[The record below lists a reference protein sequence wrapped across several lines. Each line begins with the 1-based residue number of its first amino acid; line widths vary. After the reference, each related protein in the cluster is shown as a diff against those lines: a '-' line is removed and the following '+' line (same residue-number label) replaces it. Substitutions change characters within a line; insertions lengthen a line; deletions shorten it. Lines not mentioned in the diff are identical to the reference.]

1 MDKKNQK
8 FNSKVIHS
16 GHGADKETGAVMP
29 GIQLSTTFK
38 QSSPGN
44 FKYEYARTGNP
55 TRDILEK
62 LLAEIENGSYGFAFS
77 SGMAAIS
84 TLADAL
90 GNNYSILSSDD
101 VYGGTRRIFDKIKS
115 VNQNVEITYADLSKD
130 NNWQGHITEN
140 TKMIWVETPSN
151 PLLKTIDI
159 EKIKQSTNNQ
169 DLIIVCDNTFA
180 SPYNQ
185 QPINLGADAV
195 IHSSTKYLGGHSD
208 VIGGGLIINNNP
220 ELAEKIKQSTSNQDL
235 IIVCDNTFASPYN
248 QQPINLGADAV
259 IHSST
264 KYLGGHSDV
273 IGGGLIINN
282 NPELAE
288 KIKYI
293 QNAVGSVPS
302 PFDCYLLIRS
312 IKTLAVRM
320 ERHNSNALELAKYLS
335 KHEKINKVFYPG
347 LETDQNHETAK
358 KQMNGFGGIVS
369 IDLKGDL
376 DSAKKFLENIEI
388 FTLAES
394 LGGVESL
401 IEHPAIM
408 THASIDANIRNELGI
423 SDTLIRLSVGIE
435 DIDDLKKALN
445 DALALI

>member
-1 MDKKNQK
+1 MNTKDKK

-16 GHGADKETGAVMP
+16 GHGADETTGAVMP
-29 GIQLSTTFK
+29 PIHLSSTFK
-38 QSSPGN
+38 QKSPGN

-55 TRDILEK
+55 TRDVLEK
-62 LLAEIENGSYGFAFS
+62 LLSEIEDGTFGYAFS

-84 TLADAL
+84 TLSDAL
-90 GNNYSILSSDD
+90 GKNYSILSSDD

-115 VNQNVEITYADLSKD
+115 VNQNIEVTYADLSKD
-130 NNWQGHITEN
+130 NNWQGHIKEN

-151 PLLKTIDI
+151 PLLKLIDI
-159 EKIKQSTNNQ
+159 EKIKKNINNQ
-169 DLIIVCDNTFA
+169 EIIIVCDNTFA

-185 QPINLGADAV
+185 QPLNLGADVV

-208 VIGGGLIINNNP
+208 IIGGALVINNNE
-220 ELAEKIKQSTSNQDL
+220 ELS
-235 IIVCDNTFASPYN
+235 
-248 QQPINLGADAV
+248 
-259 IHSST
+259 
-264 KYLGGHSDV
+264 
-273 IGGGLIINN
+273 
-282 NPELAE
+282 E

-302 PFDCYLLIRS
+302 PFDCYMLVRS

-320 ERHNSNALELAKYLS
+320 ERHNSNALEIANYLS
-335 KHEKINKVFYPG
+335 KHNKINKVFYPG
-347 LETDQNHETAK
+347 LYSDQNHEIAK
-358 KQMNGFGGIVS
+358 KQMKGFGGIVS
-369 IDLKGDL
+369 IEIKGDIN
-376 DSAKKFLENIEI
+376 SAKKFLENIEI

-408 THASIDANIRNELGI
+408 THASIDKKIREELGI

-435 DIDDLKKALN
+435 DVNDLKEALDKALN
-445 DALALI
+445 LI

>member
-1 MDKKNQK
+1 MDTKNKK

-29 GIQLSTTFK
+29 PIHLSSTFK
-38 QSSPGN
+38 QKSPGD
-44 FKYEYARTGNP
+44 FRYEYARTGNP

-115 VNQNVEITYADLSKD
+115 VNQNIEVTYADLSKD
-130 NNWQGHITEN
+130 NNWQGHIKEN

-151 PLLKTIDI
+151 PLLKIIDI
-159 EKIKQSTNNQ
+159 EKIKNNTNNQ

-185 QPINLGADAV
+185 QPLNLGADAV

-208 VIGGGLIINNNP
+208 IIGGGLVINSNP
-220 ELAEKIKQSTSNQDL
+220 K
-235 IIVCDNTFASPYN
+235 
-248 QQPINLGADAV
+248 
-259 IHSST
+259 
-264 KYLGGHSDV
+264 
-273 IGGGLIINN
+273 
-282 NPELAE
+282 LAE

-302 PFDCYLLIRS
+302 PFDCYLLVRS
-312 IKTLAVRM
+312 IKTLSVRM

-347 LETDQNHETAK
+347 LETDQNNETAK
-358 KQMNGFGGIVS
+358 KQMNGFGGILS
-369 IDLKGDL
+369 IDLKGDIN
-376 DSAKKFLENIEI
+376 SAKKFLENIEI

-435 DIDDLKKALN
+435 DFDDLKKALD
-445 DALALI
+445 DALSLI

>member
-90 GNNYSILSSDD
+90 GNNYSIVSSDD

-185 QPINLGADAV
+185 QPINLGADVV

-220 ELAEKIKQSTSNQDL
+220 K
-235 IIVCDNTFASPYN
+235 
-248 QQPINLGADAV
+248 
-259 IHSST
+259 
-264 KYLGGHSDV
+264 
-273 IGGGLIINN
+273 
-282 NPELAE
+282 LAE

-435 DIDDLKKALN
+435 DVDDLKKALD
-445 DALALI
+445 DALSLI

>member
-1 MDKKNQK
+1 MNTKNKK

-16 GHGADKETGAVMP
+16 GHGADEATGAVMP
-29 GIQLSTTFK
+29 PIHLSSTFK
-38 QSSPGN
+38 QKSPGD

-55 TRDILEK
+55 TRDVLEK
-62 LLAEIENGSYGFAFS
+62 LLSEIEDGKFGFAFS

-84 TLADAL
+84 ALSDAL

-115 VNQNVEITYADLSKD
+115 VNQNVEVTYADLSKD
-130 NNWQGHITEN
+130 NNWQGHIKEN
-140 TKMIWVETPSN
+140 TKMIWLETPSN
-151 PLLKTIDI
+151 PLLKLIDI
-159 EKIKQSTNNQ
+159 EKIRNNINNKEI
-169 DLIIVCDNTFA
+169 IIVCDNTFA

-185 QPINLGADAV
+185 QPLNQGADAV

-208 VIGGGLIINNNP
+208 IIGGALVINDNP
-220 ELAEKIKQSTSNQDL
+220 ELS
-235 IIVCDNTFASPYN
+235 
-248 QQPINLGADAV
+248 
-259 IHSST
+259 
-264 KYLGGHSDV
+264 
-273 IGGGLIINN
+273 
-282 NPELAE
+282 E

-302 PFDCYLLIRS
+302 PFDCYMLVRS

-320 ERHNSNALELAKYLS
+320 ERHNNNALEIANFLS
-335 KHEKINKVFYPG
+335 KHNKVNNVFYPG
-347 LETDQNHETAK
+347 LISDPNHEVAK
-358 KQMNGFGGIVS
+358 KQMKGFGGIVS
-369 IDLKGDL
+369 IDLKGDIN
-376 DSAKKFLENIEI
+376 SAKKFLENIEI

-408 THASIDANIRNELGI
+408 THASIDKKIREELGI

-435 DIDDLKKALN
+435 DVNDLKEALDKALF
-445 DALALI
+445 LI

>member
-1 MDKKNQK
+1 MKTKDKK

-16 GHGADKETGAVMP
+16 GHGADESTGAVMP
-29 GIQLSTTFK
+29 PIHLSSTFK
-38 QSSPGN
+38 QKSPGD

-55 TRDILEK
+55 TRDVLEK
-62 LLAEIENGSYGFAFS
+62 LLTEIEDGTFGFAFS

-84 TLADAL
+84 ALSDAL

-115 VNQNVEITYADLSKD
+115 VNQNVEVTYADLSKD
-130 NNWQGHITEN
+130 NNWQGHIKEN

-151 PLLKTIDI
+151 PLLKIIDI
-159 EKIKQSTNNQ
+159 EKIKKSISNQ
-169 DLIIVCDNTFA
+169 EILVVCDNTFA

-185 QPINLGADAV
+185 QPLNLGADAV

-208 VIGGGLIINNNP
+208 IIGGALVINNN
-220 ELAEKIKQSTSNQDL
+220 T
-235 IIVCDNTFASPYN
+235 
-248 QQPINLGADAV
+248 
-259 IHSST
+259 
-264 KYLGGHSDV
+264 
-273 IGGGLIINN
+273 
-282 NPELAE
+282 ELAE

-302 PFDCYLLIRS
+302 PFDCYMLVRS

-320 ERHNSNALELAKYLS
+320 EKHNFNALEIANYLS
-335 KHEKINKVFYPG
+335 NHDKVNKVFYPG
-347 LETDQNHETAK
+347 LKSDHNYEISK
-358 KQMNGFGGIVS
+358 KQMNGFGGILS
-369 IDLKGDL
+369 IDLKGDIH
-376 DSAKKFLENIEI
+376 SARKFLENIKI

-408 THASIDANIRNELGI
+408 THASIDKRIREDLGI
-423 SDTLIRLSVGIE
+423 TDTLIRLSIGIE
-435 DIDDLKKALN
+435 DVNDLKEALDKALK
-445 DALALI
+445 LI

>member
-16 GHGADKETGAVMP
+16 GHGADNETGAVMP
-29 GIQLSTTFK
+29 PIHLSSTFK
-38 QSSPGN
+38 QKSPGD

-55 TRDILEK
+55 TRDVLEK
-62 LLAEIENGSYGFAFS
+62 LLSEIEDGKFGFAFS

-84 TLADAL
+84 ALSDAL

-115 VNQNVEITYADLSKD
+115 VNQNVEVTYADLSKD
-130 NNWQGHITEN
+130 NNWQGHIKEN
-140 TKMIWVETPSN
+140 TKMIWLETPSN
-151 PLLKTIDI
+151 PLLKLIDI
-159 EKIKQSTNNQ
+159 EKIRNNINNKEI
-169 DLIIVCDNTFA
+169 IIVCDNTFA

-185 QPINLGADAV
+185 QPLNQGADAV

-208 VIGGGLIINNNP
+208 IIGGALVIN
-220 ELAEKIKQSTSNQDL
+220 D
-235 IIVCDNTFASPYN
+235 
-248 QQPINLGADAV
+248 
-259 IHSST
+259 
-264 KYLGGHSDV
+264 
-273 IGGGLIINN
+273 

-302 PFDCYLLIRS
+302 PFDCYMLVRS

-320 ERHNSNALELAKYLS
+320 ERHNNNALEIANFLS
-335 KHEKINKVFYPG
+335 KHNKVNNVFYPG
-347 LETDQNHETAK
+347 LNSDPNHEVAK
-358 KQMNGFGGIVS
+358 KQMKGFGGIVS
-369 IDLKGDL
+369 IDLKGDIN
-376 DSAKKFLENIEI
+376 SAKKFLENIEI

-408 THASIDANIRNELGI
+408 THASIDKKIREELGI

-435 DIDDLKKALN
+435 DVNDLKEALDKALS
-445 DALALI
+445 LI

>member
-1 MDKKNQK
+1 MKTKDKK

-16 GHGADKETGAVMP
+16 GHGADESTGAVMP
-29 GIQLSTTFK
+29 PIHLSSTFK
-38 QSSPGN
+38 QKSPGD

-55 TRDILEK
+55 TRDVLEK
-62 LLAEIENGSYGFAFS
+62 LLTEIEDGTFGFAFS

-84 TLADAL
+84 ALSDAL

-115 VNQNVEITYADLSKD
+115 VNQNVEVTYADLSKD
-130 NNWQGHITEN
+130 NNWQGHIKEN

-151 PLLKTIDI
+151 PLLKIIDI
-159 EKIKQSTNNQ
+159 EKIKKSISNQ
-169 DLIIVCDNTFA
+169 EILVVCDNTFA

-185 QPINLGADAV
+185 QPLNLGADAV

-208 VIGGGLIINNNP
+208 IIGGALVINNN
-220 ELAEKIKQSTSNQDL
+220 T
-235 IIVCDNTFASPYN
+235 
-248 QQPINLGADAV
+248 
-259 IHSST
+259 
-264 KYLGGHSDV
+264 
-273 IGGGLIINN
+273 
-282 NPELAE
+282 ELAE

-302 PFDCYLLIRS
+302 PFDCYMLVRS

-320 ERHNSNALELAKYLS
+320 EKHNFNALEIANYLS
-335 KHEKINKVFYPG
+335 NHDKVNKVFYPG
-347 LETDQNHETAK
+347 LKSDHNYEISK

-369 IDLKGDL
+369 IDLKGDIN
-376 DSAKKFLENIEI
+376 SARKFLENIEI

-408 THASIDANIRNELGI
+408 THASIDKKIREDIGI
-423 SDTLIRLSVGIE
+423 TDTLIRLSIGIE
-435 DIDDLKKALN
+435 DVNDLKDALDKALK
-445 DALALI
+445 LI

>member
-101 VYGGTRRIFDKIKS
+101 IYGGTRRIFDKIKS
-115 VNQNVEITYADLSKD
+115 VNQNVEVTYADLSKD

-159 EKIKQSTNNQ
+159 EKIKQSTN
-169 DLIIVCDNTFA
+169 
-180 SPYNQ
+180 
-185 QPINLGADAV
+185 
-195 IHSSTKYLGGHSD
+195 
-208 VIGGGLIINNNP
+208 
-220 ELAEKIKQSTSNQDL
+220 NQDL

-335 KHEKINKVFYPG
+335 KHGKINKVFYPG

-376 DSAKKFLENIEI
+376 NSAKKFLENIEI

-408 THASIDANIRNELGI
+408 THASIDANIRSELGI

-435 DIDDLKKALN
+435 DIDDLKKSLDSALS
-445 DALALI
+445 LI